1 MTSRKIV
8 KLYRLR
14 WRIGFLLLLPL
25 LVYALYLSW
34 TQIQASFGVGPAF
47 PIYSIPPAHHDDT
60 IRIAVIGDSWA
71 EYHATLECDTILQ
84 KVAKRLIKNPVQ
96 CFSRGHSAMMTKEIY
111 QEMFSERTV
120 EHAWEK
126 DFCTQPLLERHP
138 DYCIVMAGV
147 NDLRKQRPPS
157 YYIGNYQLILQVLLK
172 NGIRPVVMEIPE
184 VDIPFTTS
192 HRAFYEQWAFKLL
205 SYITGSGWGDVS
217 IYQKA
222 MQEMLHQTGLVD
234 SVLFVPVSHW
244 NPGGV
249 FERPDL
255 YIDDRLHLN
264 MDGYHV
270 IDSCM
275 ATDIIN
281 DYIKRNTK

>member
-1 MTSRKIV
+1 MISRRIV

-14 WRIGFLLLLPL
+14 WRIGLVFLFPL

-34 TQIQASFGVGPAF
+34 GQMQMAFGVGPAF
-47 PIYSIPPAHHDDT
+47 PIYSIPPAHQDDT
-60 IRIAVIGDSWA
+60 IRVAVIGDSWA
-71 EYHATLECDTILQ
+71 EYHATLQCDTIFQ
-84 KVAKRLIKNPVQ
+84 KVAGRLTKNPVQ

-111 QEMFSERTV
+111 QDMFSDRTV

-138 DYCIVMAGV
+138 DYCVVMAGI

-157 YYIGNYQLILQVLLK
+157 YYTGNYQLILQVLLK

-184 VDIPFTTS
+184 VDIPYTTS
-192 HRAFYEQWAFKLL
+192 HRAFYEKWASRLL

-222 MQEMLHQTGLVD
+222 MQEMLNQTGLVD
-234 SVLFVPVSHW
+234 SVLFIPVSKW

-249 FERPDL
+249 FARPDL

-264 MDGYHV
+264 LDGYHV

-275 ATDIIN
+275 ATDIMN
-281 DYIKRNTK
+281 DYRKRNNK